1 LDQLRV
7 GVKQALPHLFIVAVR
22 TYITIQI
29 T

>member
-1 LDQLRV
+1 LDQLQI
-7 GVKQALPHLFIVAVR
+7 GVKRALQHLSIVAVR